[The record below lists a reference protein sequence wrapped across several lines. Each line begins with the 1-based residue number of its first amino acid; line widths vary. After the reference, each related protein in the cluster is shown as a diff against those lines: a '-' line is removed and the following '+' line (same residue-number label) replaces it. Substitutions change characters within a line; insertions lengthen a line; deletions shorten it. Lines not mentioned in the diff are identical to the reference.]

1 MSFLRRVFSADYRAA
16 VAAEAAGNVDL
27 AAERYALAGE
37 ADGAVRMHIA
47 RAARAGTRQAEI
59 GALRDAIRWA
69 GNEPALLKMAAKALG
84 RALWENLRVEGVAT
98 ERDRAKVRE
107 AAELLVVGEDHQ
119 TAGEALEMI
128 GDLTAAAQAYS
139 AGGYVE
145 KMEATLA
152 KDDAAIERA
161 RDEADAF
168 ANYETH
174 MRVGRRDDARAE
186 LARALANAAVAGEYR
201 RMLDQLDTA
210 LLTGARVELKRRGKP
225 SLIACAAPKIVIGR
239 DALCDL
245 PLRAGGVSRQHAE
258 IDRLVAGPVAGLLEA
273 GASRDTPVPVANV
286 ARSAARFQLRD
297 LDSRNG
303 TSLAGMPLVGKV
315 PLAGAG
321 RFGLG
326 DECTIDFEVTD
337 GILILRIA
345 NGLDRGVALIA
356 GDEGAKLALGPL
368 GVNLDIIFQRG
379 RPLLGRG
386 TAREVMFNDEPLG
399 ELRVQLIR
407 GDRINC
413 DGDEIDVG

>member
-37 ADGAVRMHIA
+37 AGGAVRMHIA

-69 GNEPALLKMAAKALG
+69 GNEPALLRQAAKALG
-84 RALWENLRVEGVAT
+84 RALWDSLRSEGVAT

-107 AAELLVVGEDHQ
+107 AAELLVVGDDHQ

-128 GDLTAAAQAYS
+128 GDLQGAASAYS
-139 AGGYVE
+139 AGGFVE
-145 KMEATLA
+145 KMESTLA
-152 KDDAAIERA
+152 KDDAVAEQA

-174 MRVGRRDDARAE
+174 MQVGRRDDARTE
-186 LARALANAAVAGEYR
+186 LARALHSAATAGEYR

-210 LLTGARVELKRRGKP
+210 LLTGGRVELKRRGKP
-225 SLIACAAPKIVIGR
+225 AIVACAAPKIVIGR

-258 IDRLVAGPVAGLLEA
+258 IDRVAGPKG
-273 GASRDTPVPVANV
+273 PV
-286 ARSAARFQLRD
+286 FHLRD

-303 TSLAGMPLVGKV
+303 TSLAGLPLVGKV
-315 PLAGAG
+315 PLVGLG
-321 RFGLG
+321 KFGLG
-326 DECTIDFEVTD
+326 DECTIDFEVAD
-337 GILILRIA
+337 GILILRLA
-345 NGLDRGVALIA
+345 HGLDRGNALIA
-356 GDEGAKLALGPL
+356 GDDGVRLVLAPL
-368 GVNLDIIFQRG
+368 GLGLDVIFHRG

-386 TAREVMFNDEPLG
+386 TAAEVTFNGEPLG

-407 GDRINC
+407 GDRIVA

>member
-1 MSFLRRVFSADYRAA
+1 MSFFRRVFSADYRAA

-59 GALRDAIRWA
+59 GALRDAMRWA
-69 GNEPALLKMAAKALG
+69 GNEPELLRRASKALG
-84 RALWENLRVEGVAT
+84 RAIWENLKVEGVAT

-107 AAELLVVGEDHQ
+107 AAELLVIGDDQQ
-119 TAGEALEMI
+119 TAGEALELI
-128 GDLTAAAQAYS
+128 GDLQGAASAYS

-145 KMEATLA
+145 KMEAVLA
-152 KDDAAIERA
+152 KDDTALERA

-168 ANYETH
+168 ANYEVH
-174 MRVGRRDDARAE
+174 MQVGRRDEARSE
-186 LARALANAAVAGEYR
+186 LARALASAAAAGEYR
-201 RMLDQLDTA
+201 RLLDQLDTA

-225 SLIACAAPKIVIGR
+225 AIVACAAPKIVLGR

-258 IDRLVAGPVAGLLEA
+258 IDRVPGGDHVA
-273 GASRDTPVPVANV
+273 
-286 ARSAARFQLRD
+286 FQLRD

-303 TSLAGMPLVGKV
+303 TSFAGLPLVGKV
-315 PLAGAG
+315 PLVATG

-326 DECTIDFEVTD
+326 EECVIEFEVTA
-337 GILILRIA
+337 GILILRIG

-356 GDEGAKLALGPL
+356 GDEGTKLELGPL
-368 GVNLDIIFQRG
+368 GSGLDLIFVRG
-379 RPLLGRG
+379 RPMLGRG
-386 TAREVMFNDEPLG
+386 TSREVTFNGEPLG

-407 GDRINC
+407 GDRIVA
-413 DGDEIDVG
+413 DGDELDIG

>member
-1 MSFLRRVFSADYRAA
+1 VSFFRRVFSADYRAA

-37 ADGAVRMHIA
+37 AEGAVRMHIA

-69 GNEPALLKMAAKALG
+69 GDEPALMRQAAKALG
-84 RALWENLRVEGVAT
+84 RALWESLRSEGVAT

-107 AAELLVVGEDHQ
+107 AAELLVIGDDHQ
-119 TAGEALEMI
+119 TAGEALEVI
-128 GDLTAAAQAYS
+128 GDLQGAASAYS
-139 AGGYVE
+139 AGGFVE
-145 KMEATLA
+145 KMESTLA
-152 KDDAAIERA
+152 KDDAVVEQA

-174 MRVGRRDDARAE
+174 MHVGRRDEARTE
-186 LARALANAAVAGEYR
+186 LARALHSAAVAGEYR

-210 LLTGARVELKRRGKP
+210 LLTGGRVELKRRGKP
-225 SLIACAAPKIVIGR
+225 AIVACAAPKIVIGR

-258 IDRLVAGPVAGLLEA
+258 IDRVT
-273 GASRDTPVPVANV
+273 GA
-286 ARSAARFQLRD
+286 FHLRD

-303 TSLAGMPLVGKV
+303 TSLAGLPLVGKV
-315 PLAGAG
+315 PLAGTG

-326 DECTIDFEVTD
+326 DECSIDFEVAE
-337 GILILRIA
+337 GILILRLA
-345 NGLDRGVALIA
+345 NGLDRGTALIA
-356 GDEGAKLALGPL
+356 GDDGAKLVLAPL
-368 GVNLDIIFQRG
+368 GSGLDVIFHKG

-386 TAREVMFNDEPLG
+386 STTEVTFNDEPLG
-399 ELRVQLIR
+399 DLRVQLIR
-407 GDRINC
+407 GDRIVA

>member
-1 MSFLRRVFSADYRAA
+1 MSFFRRVFSADYRAA

-59 GALRDAIRWA
+59 AALRDAIRWA
-69 GNEPALLKMAAKALG
+69 GSEPALLKMAAKALG
-84 RALWENLRVEGVAT
+84 RALWESLRSEGVAT

-128 GDLTAAAQAYS
+128 GDLQGAASAYS

-152 KDDAAIERA
+152 KDDAVAERA

-186 LARALANAAVAGEYR
+186 LARALANAAAAGEYR
-201 RMLDQLDTA
+201 RLLDQLDTA
-210 LLTGARVELKRRGKP
+210 LLTGGRVELKRRGKP
-225 SLIACAAPKIVIGR
+225 AIVACAAPKIVIGR

-258 IDRLVAGPVAGLLEA
+258 IDR
-273 GASRDTPVPVANV
+273 TPDG
-286 ARSAARFQLRD
+286 FQLRD

-326 DECTIDFEVTD
+326 DECTIDFEVTG
-337 GILILRIA
+337 GILTLRLA
-345 NGLDRGVALIA
+345 NGLDRGVALVA
-356 GDEGAKLALGPL
+356 GDDGQKLALAPL
-368 GVNLDIIFQRG
+368 
-379 RPLLGRG
+379 
-386 TAREVMFNDEPLG
+386 
-399 ELRVQLIR
+399 
-407 GDRINC
+407 
-413 DGDEIDVG
+413 